1 MGSNPTASANTPFFL
16 VFLSRVEW
24 HFGFVCNGFT
34 AFYHCTGF
42 LSITLIR
49 FLCVVWNVVLQ
60 MALTGK
66 LTKKLVDNLGA
77 GRHGD
82 GGGLY
87 LVVDPSGAR
96 RWIVRVVVKGQRN
109 VKGAPLRTDFGLGGA
124 DVVTLNQGRERALE
138 YRRMAKQGLNPRF
151 NAARHIPTFEEVA
164 GQVHI
169 DRMPTWKN
177 AKHRSQWI
185 NTLRDYVFPKIGR
198 MPVDSIG
205 QPEVLMCLSP
215 IWTDKHETA
224 RRLAQRIKT
233 VLDVAKSKGFRS
245 GENPVTTIHEAHVLP
260 KVKAKPKHHNAML
273 WQDVPA
279 FYADLKTRDAMAAKA
294 LMFTCLTGSRTGE
307 VLGMQWGE
315 VDFDKVLWTCPADRM
330 KGGVM
335 HRVPLTNEM
344 LAIIEPLRAMQS
356 DYVFE
361 GQKRHS
367 PLSNMAM
374 LMLLRRMQV
383 EGVTV
388 HGFRS
393 TFRDWASEVAN
404 APREVAEMSLAHK
417 VGSDVERAYARSD
430 LLEKRRLLMERWSGF
445 VSSNKEKVVKVN
457 FGAEVG

>member
-1 MGSNPTASANTPFFL
+1 
-16 VFLSRVEW
+16 
-24 HFGFVCNGFT
+24 
-34 AFYHCTGF
+34 
-42 LSITLIR
+42 
-49 FLCVVWNVVLQ
+49 

-66 LTKKLVDNLGA
+66 LTKKLVETLGA

-109 VKGAPLRTDFGLGGA
+109 ANGAPLRTDFGLGGA
-124 DVVTLNQGRERALE
+124 DIVTLNQARDRALE

-151 NAARHIPTFEEVA
+151 NATRAIPTFEEVA
-164 GQVHI
+164 RQVHI

-177 AKHRSQWI
+177 EKHGAQWI
-185 NTLRDYVFPKIGR
+185 NTLRDYAFPKIGR
-198 MPVDSIG
+198 MPVDSVA

-224 RRLAQRIKT
+224 RRLSQRIKV

-245 GENPVTTIHEAHVLP
+245 GENPVTAIHEARVLP
-260 KVKAKPKHHNAML
+260 KVKAKPKHHKAMA

-279 FYADLKTRDAMAAKA
+279 FYADLKARDAMAAKA
-294 LMFTCLTGSRTGE
+294 LMFTCLTGSRTSE
-307 VLGMQWGE
+307 VLMMRWDE
-315 VDFDKVLWTCPADRM
+315 VDSQARLWTCPADRM
-330 KGGVM
+330 KGGVV
-335 HRVPLTNEM
+335 HRVPLTDEM

-361 GQKRHS
+361 GQKRHK

-383 EGVTV
+383 DGITV

-393 TFRDWASEVAN
+393 TFRDWASEVAE

-430 LLEKRRLLMERWSGF
+430 LLEKRRLLMAQWSQYVLG
-445 VSSNKEKVVKVN
+445 VE
-457 FGAEVG
+457 GEGGIRG